1 MRLCVP
7 TSTAKD
13 VGHFSLGSREVVRIN
28 FKLILQLKLQV
39 TSLRTLKE
47 LIIVRQN
54 SLLAT
59 ILNLKN
65 NLIPIL
71 KPQH

>member
-28 FKLILQLKLQV
+28 FKLVLQLKLP
-39 TSLRTLKE
+39 
-47 LIIVRQN
+47 IVKYRVSSVYKQ
-54 SLLAT
+54 
-59 ILNLKN
+59 
-65 NLIPIL
+65 
-71 KPQH
+71 